1 MEPPS
6 RDVRRFAAEP
16 HFDPDTPPT
25 ALDGGPPTSFAA
37 CIAGQF
43 PASLLESVELPAGN
57 SQQQLQ
63 TLRTHHQALLA
74 GRPLP
79 ELLDGAG
86 LVAPPPAPG
95 EFATPVVGDTDL
107 LPPVMKAV
115 SELRRTGRRGD
126 D

>member
-57 SQQQLQ
+57 SSQQLQ
-63 TLRTHHQALLA
+63 TLHAHHQALLA

-79 ELLDGAG
+79 ELLEGAG

-107 LPPVMKAV
+107 LPPVMKAD
-115 SELRRTGRRGD
+115 SKLRSDRRSD